1 VLIAA
6 TVVGI
11 LAVLFHLVAF
21 TLESVLWTRPAVFGR
36 FGVASAADAETIRPM
51 AYNQGFYNLG
61 LAVGVAVGL
70 VLLTSDGD
78 SLIVGRTLVAFGTA
92 GMALAGLVLASSG
105 RSYLRSAIPQF
116 VLGAVTLVLVLA
128 A

>member
-1 VLIAA
+1 MLIAA

-70 VLLTSDGD
+70 ALLGSDGD
-78 SLIVGRTLVAFGTA
+78 ALIVGRTLVAFGTA
-92 GMALAGLVLASSG
+92 GMTLAGLVLASTG
-105 RSYLRSAIPQF
+105 RNYLRPAAPQF
-116 VLGAVTLVLVLA
+116 LLGALTLVLVLA

>member
-1 VLIAA
+1 MLIAA

-70 VLLTSDGD
+70 ALLGSDGD
-78 SLIVGRTLVAFGTA
+78 SLIVGKTLVAFGA
-92 GMALAGLVLASSG
+92 ACMALAGLVLASTG
-105 RSYLRSAIPQF
+105 RSYLRSAAPQF
-116 VLGAVTLVLVLA
+116 VLGALTLVLVLA